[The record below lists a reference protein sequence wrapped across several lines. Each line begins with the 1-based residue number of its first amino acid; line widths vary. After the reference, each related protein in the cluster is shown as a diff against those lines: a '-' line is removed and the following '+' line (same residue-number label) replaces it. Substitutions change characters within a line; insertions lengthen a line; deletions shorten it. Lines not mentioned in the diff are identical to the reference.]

1 MNIVEAISDVNL
13 LGASIKDHV
22 SFAPWEALL
31 AAAFGLP
38 LSERTSWRFTGRAR
52 GGVCRLVS
60 LLRICGL

>member
-22 SFAPWEALL
+22 SFAPWGALL

-38 LSERTSWRFTGRAR
+38 LSE
-52 GGVCRLVS
+52 
-60 LLRICGL
+60 